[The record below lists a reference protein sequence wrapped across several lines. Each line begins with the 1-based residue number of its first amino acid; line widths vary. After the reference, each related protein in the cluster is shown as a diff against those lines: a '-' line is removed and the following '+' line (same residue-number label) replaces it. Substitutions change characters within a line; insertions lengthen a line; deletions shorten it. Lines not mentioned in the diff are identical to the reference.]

1 MQAHFG
7 RYRDFGLYTDS
18 LAGYGS
24 RMFYYVWD
32 VPIFCVMGAMGGL
45 LGALWVHLNVHI
57 TALRH
62 RYVPVRCCFDEG
74 MHRGRMYEPDTPLKV
89 CVFPLCPSGAAL
101 VGAGTWRVRMPEP
114 GTKHCSDRAAMAL
127 DVL

>member
-1 MQAHFG
+1 MHTCTPASFCLCVQEHPGNIMRAHFG

-24 RMFYYVWD
+24 RMYYYVWD

-45 LGALWVHLNVHI
+45 LGALWVHLNVNI

-62 RYVPVRCCFDEG
+62 RYVPVRCSAAAPKC
-74 MHRGRMYEPDTPLKV
+74 RLK
-89 CVFPLCPSGAAL
+89 
-101 VGAGTWRVRMPEP
+101 
-114 GTKHCSDRAAMAL
+114 KHATASESICS
-127 DVL
+127 